1 MTKQR
6 APRGAVQ
13 ATKELQPANMEK
25 DELLYMFTH
34 TCRAH
39 QANYASHP
47 ACYVR
52 EHPQAALDA
61 AAAIHPAT
69 MGAPELTP
77 QAMAAKLSQLGY
89 AVERLSQDKMD
100 RNFVVDPSLFEGDTY
115 KVGVVSCTHL
125 GSKFQQLSHLRNFY
139 QRCHDQGVKVVLH
152 TGDLVDGMNVYAGQ
166 EFELFQHGFDAQR
179 NYAIENYP
187 RLVNGKT
194 LVIAGNHDYSFVKE
208 GGADILED
216 IASRRPD
223 IEYLGA
229 LGAYPIIG
237 PLKIYMQHGAVGM
250 AYARSYRLQKN
261 IESFAPEAK
270 PDIYFLGHFHVG
282 CYLPAFRN
290 VFGVMVPCF
299 QSQTPFERRRALYPE
314 IAGIIVEITVNN
326 RDRVSGFVSMK
337 MDWVPFYVPKEKDY

>member
-13 ATKELQPANMEK
+13 ATKILQPASMEK
-25 DELLYMFTH
+25 QELHWMFTH

-39 QANYASHP
+39 HANYASHP
-47 ACYVR
+47 ACYAR
-52 EHPQAALDA
+52 EHPQAVPDKGTVRPTAEE
-61 AAAIHPAT
+61 
-69 MGAPELTP
+69 APEMTP
-77 QAMAAKLSQLGY
+77 QAMAARLSELGY

-100 RNFVVDPSLFEGDTY
+100 RKFIVDPSLFEGDTY
-115 KVGVVSCTHL
+115 KIGVVSCTHL
-125 GSKFQQLSHLRNFY
+125 GSKFQQLSHLRAFY
-139 QRCHDQGVKVVLH
+139 HRCYDQGVRVVLH

-179 NYAIENYP
+179 DYAVENFPVLPY
-187 RLVNGKT
+187 GKT
-194 LVIAGNHDYSFVKE
+194 LVIAGNHDYAFVKE
-208 GGADILED
+208 GGADILEA

-229 LGAYPIIG
+229 LGAYPLIG
-237 PLKIYMQHGAVGM
+237 PLKIYMQHGAGGG

-270 PDIYFLGHFHVG
+270 PDIYFLGHLHIG

-299 QSQTPFERRRALYPE
+299 QAQTPFERRRALYPE
-314 IAGIIVEITVNN
+314 IAGIIVEITVND
-326 RDRVSGFVSMK
+326 RDRKSGFVSMK